1 MYSLNVFAEKL
12 SQILKVWLFLVCILA
27 IGFVI
32 GVIYTKNVILAEY
45 PKDIGEINSE
55 IRSTF
60 NNK

>member
-55 IRSTF
+55 ILSTF